1 MQKAS
6 IGKILLA
13 LVISCVYIYLFGI
26 VQVLHVSAD
35 NEREIEVSIP
45 EVTTSAE
52 TEKTPETTTIK
63 LQDDKKPTLAD
74 VKAQVVSDYQDF
86 KEKEWMKKLRSEAK
100 VEVRDDIVTTVSNH

>member
-26 VQVLHVSAD
+26 VQVVHVSAD

-63 LQDDKKPTLAD
+63 LQDDKKPTL
-74 VKAQVVSDYQDF
+74 VVYRRDACRGAISACS
-86 KEKEWMKKLRSEAK
+86 KLPQLR
-100 VEVRDDIVTTVSNH
+100 

>member
-26 VQVLHVSAD
+26 VQVVHVSAD

-52 TEKTPETTTIK
+52 TEKTPK
-63 LQDDKKPTLAD
+63 LQQLSCK
-74 VKAQVVSDYQDF
+74 
-86 KEKEWMKKLRSEAK
+86 
-100 VEVRDDIVTTVSNH
+100 TTKNLHLPM

>member
-74 VKAQVVSDYQDF
+74 VKAQTTLHRRRRPITAV
-86 KEKEWMKKLRSEAK
+86 RSSY
-100 VEVRDDIVTTVSNH
+100 RYTIR

>member
-26 VQVLHVSAD
+26 VQVVHVSAD

-45 EVTTSAE
+45 EATTSAE

-74 VKAQVVSDYQDF
+74 VKAQTTATTTGDCRPLVVVSVHCSW
-86 KEKEWMKKLRSEAK
+86 K
-100 VEVRDDIVTTVSNH
+100 NHIAARRPR